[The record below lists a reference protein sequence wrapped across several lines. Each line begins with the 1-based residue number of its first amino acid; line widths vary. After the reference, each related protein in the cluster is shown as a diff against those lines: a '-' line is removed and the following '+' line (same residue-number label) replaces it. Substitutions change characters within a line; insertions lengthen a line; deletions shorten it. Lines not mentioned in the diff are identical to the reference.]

1 MYITRMWKKIFAK
14 QSPDLVESD
23 FFELNHNIPKAVDV
37 ERTQKLHGYVPYHS
51 LNSYP
56 TYYETA

>member
-1 MYITRMWKKIFAK
+1 MWKKIFAK

-37 ERTQKLHGYVPYHS
+37 ERTQKLHDYVPYHS
-51 LNSYP
+51 LNPYP